1 MAKRQARDF
10 RVAPLSSLD
19 ALTMG
24 KKRGRSEPSGARK
37 SASSGPRGVD
47 RADGRIRPISTW
59 GDALAGDDANGED
72 LFDANADKVA
82 LEVDDGSVPVL
93 GRRAGRAAAREL
105 DDAALGLGDEVL
117 SLDLPAPA
125 SDDEEDEEG
134 EEIAAAPRKRKRL
147 DRSGDDVPSAPTLP
161 LSRFARPDPTAQ
173 DRLASDDEDA
183 DGTEEDEDSE
193 DEPDK
198 WNKRA
203 YHVNA
208 GEDPEPESDD
218 EEGVEL
224 QLNEVKRLQRER
236 RAKLTEADFAPFPQ
250 KDGLGLPAVG
260 SGKTVRIDAKR
271 CG

>member
-1 MAKRQARDF
+1 
-10 RVAPLSSLD
+10 
-19 ALTMG
+19 MG
-24 KKRGRSEPSGARK
+24 KRGRSTRSEALRK
-37 SASSGPRGVD
+37 PASAGPRGVD
-47 RADGRIRPISTW
+47 RADGRIRSIGTW
-59 GDALAGDDANGED
+59 GEALAGDDVNGED
-72 LFDANADKVA
+72 LFDQNADKVA

-93 GRRAGRAAAREL
+93 GRRAGRAAAREV
-105 DDAALGLGDEVL
+105 DDAALGVGDEVL
-117 SLDLPAPA
+117 SLNLPSAP
-125 SDDEEDEEG
+125 SSDEDEDDEEIE
-134 EEIAAAPRKRKRL
+134 AAPRKRKRL
-147 DRSGDDVPSAPTLP
+147 DRSGDDTPSAPTLP

-173 DRLASDDEDA
+173 DRLDDDDDA
-183 DGTEEDEDSE
+183 DGMDEDEDSA

-271 CG
+271 CVAGNTLSAICASGSNASARPST

>member
-1 MAKRQARDF
+1 
-10 RVAPLSSLD
+10 
-19 ALTMG
+19 MG
-24 KKRGRSEPSGARK
+24 KRGRSARPEPTRK
-37 SASSGPRGVD
+37 PASSGPRGVD
-47 RADGRIRPISTW
+47 RADGRIRSLGTW
-59 GDALAGDDANGED
+59 SDALAGDDVNGED
-72 LFDANADKVA
+72 LFDQNADKVA
-82 LEVDDGSVPVL
+82 LDVDDGAVPVL

-105 DDAALGLGDEVL
+105 DDAALGVGDEVL
-117 SLDLPAPA
+117 SLNLPSAP
-125 SDDEEDEEG
+125 SSGDEEDDDDA
-134 EEIAAAPRKRKRL
+134 EIEPAPRKRKRL
-147 DRSGDDVPSAPTLP
+147 DRSGDDTPSAPTLP

-173 DRLASDDEDA
+173 DRLEDDEDA
-183 DGTEEDEDSE
+183 EGMDEDEDSA

-250 KDGLGLPAVG
+250 KDGLCLPAVG
-260 SGKTVRIDAKR
+260 GGKTVRIDAKR
-271 CG
+271 CVSLR